1 MMYHIVILDKEK
13 LFSSVQTDH
22 EAMKLSVYTFI
33 DFQLKMSRNLKS
45 TNLKYKIGF
54 HDLILILKEKLSIK

>member
-1 MMYHIVILDKEK
+1 
-13 LFSSVQTDH
+13 
-22 EAMKLSVYTFI
+22 
-33 DFQLKMSRNLKS
+33 MSRNLKS